1 MTISIQPYEARS
13 FRFVELLTIGP
24 SSPPDESV
32 QLADRT
38 GSPSRTGIVWRMKL
52 YGIAWH
58 RELPRPELLEAARR
72 VTTETLAKETA
83 NNYKVG
89 FVGAHD
95 GRNACFV
102 FVDFWGNE
110 NELFH
115 RVFLSR
121 GNDPQALTA
130 WKISDSSVCVWD
142 LRLQSFER
150 EAWIKHVL
158 KKPDA
163 PDFDSYL
170 QERMNSDA

>member
-102 FVDFWGNE
+102 FDDFWGNE

-130 WKISDSSVCVWD
+130 RKISDSSVCVWD

>member
-1 MTISIQPYEARS
+1 MSIQPYGERS
-13 FRFVELLTIGP
+13 FRFIELLNVG
-24 SSPPDESV
+24 D
-32 QLADRT
+32 
-38 GSPSRTGIVWRMKL
+38 WRMKL
-52 YGIAWH
+52 YGIAYQ
-58 RELPRPELLEAARR
+58 REFPRRELLESAKRVAA
-72 VTTETLAKETA
+72 ETLVEERA

-89 FVGAHD
+89 FIGAHD

-121 GNDPQALTA
+121 DNDPQDLSA

-150 EAWIKHVL
+150 DAWIKHIL
-158 KKPDA
+158 KKSDA

-170 QERMNSDA
+170 QDRMNCDA